1 MICKKKHFLKTSFV
15 LFRTSAHFH
24 KGAPPAGE
32 KKYPPLPLRSRPAG
46 GLERDQR
53 AADADERRR
62 VCLRRLGVLD
72 APELLTTFEGFGAT
86 LEVGLPFLR
95 GAGIPLPAALTLS
108 ALDVDGGAINVRG
121 RVTLEPID
129 YSELARLADE
139 LRAAAAAPPRT
150 VTVDATTAEGDGGP
164 PPPGR
169 PALPA

>member
-1 MICKKKHFLKTSFV
+1 MRV
-15 LFRTSAHFH
+15 RTRVRV
-24 KGAPPAGE
+24 GEAGRLVSSIR
-32 KKYPPLPLRSRPAG
+32 PSCCRPSRARG
-46 GLERDQR
+46 H
-53 AADADERRR
+53 
-62 VCLRRLGVLD
+62 
-72 APELLTTFEGFGAT
+72 

-129 YSELARLADE
+129 YSELARPPTSC
-139 LRAAAAAPPRT
+139 APPPPRRLD